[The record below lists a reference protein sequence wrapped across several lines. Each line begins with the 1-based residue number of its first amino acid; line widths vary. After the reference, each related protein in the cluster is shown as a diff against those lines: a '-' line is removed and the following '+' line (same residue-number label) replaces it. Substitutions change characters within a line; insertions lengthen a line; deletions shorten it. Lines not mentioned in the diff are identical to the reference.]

1 MASSP
6 LLENRGPALEIGK
19 NFAIDVVALPTCIM
33 KYATAISPL
42 QMKALMRVNR
52 PKAMRNPP
60 ISWIQPPVCVNA
72 LFEPGMPPNMPRT
85 NCPP

>member
-19 NFAIDVVALPTCIM
+19 NFAIDVLAFPTCIM

-42 QMKALMRVNR
+42 QM
-52 PKAMRNPP
+52 
-60 ISWIQPPVCVNA
+60 NA
-72 LFEPGMPPNMPRT
+72 LKRKQTKGNEKST
-85 NCPP
+85 NKLDPAAGLCERIV